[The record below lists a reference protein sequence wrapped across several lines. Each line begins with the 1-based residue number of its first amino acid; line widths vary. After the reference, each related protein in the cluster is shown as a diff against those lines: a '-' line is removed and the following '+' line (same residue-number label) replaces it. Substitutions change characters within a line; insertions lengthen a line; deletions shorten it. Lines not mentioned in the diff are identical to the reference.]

1 MNSVMKKMLLLSSA
15 LIAASG
21 CAAKWNGANETLTVA
36 EEHPI
41 SVDSQTVTMTIAL
54 EGAAADL
61 SDLDKAR
68 LRAFATAYSRD
79 GHGGLTITTPAG
91 AGAASQDVAANVR
104 KELYNAGVSQDAL
117 AGSTYRQS
125 EGGASDLIL
134 SYTRY
139 VATPSACGIWEGGR
153 ERDYRNMR
161 SPNFGCATQNNL
173 AAMIG
178 DPRDLVEPAA
188 MTDPDAEFRIRGVEL
203 FRQGQTTSSETDGEI
218 EQRVSE

>member
-1 MNSVMKKMLLLSSA
+1 MISTMKKMLLVSA
-15 LIAASG
+15 TLLATSG
-21 CAAKWNGANETLTVA
+21 CVAAWNGQNETLTVA

-54 EGAAADL
+54 QGASGEL

-68 LRAFATAYSRD
+68 LRAFATSYERD
-79 GHGGLTITTPAG
+79 GHGGLTVTTPAG
-91 AGAASQDVAANVR
+91 GGSATQDLAASVR
-104 KELYNAGVSQDAL
+104 KELHAAGVSQDAL
-117 AGSTYRQS
+117 AGSTYRLS
-125 EGGASDLIL
+125 EGGANDLIL
-134 SYTRY
+134 SFTRY

-161 SPNFGCATQNNL
+161 APNFGCATQNNL

-203 FRQGQTTSSETDGEI
+203 FREGQSTSSEKDGDI
-218 EQRVSE
+218 EQRVAE